1 MQTNLI
7 CALWTKYIDYAKPT
21 SSEKSKKHGDMMI
34 DFSNILTFLVWYG
47 ITVSFLMLSYI
58 FKKSI
63 LAFIPVVYFIIIL
76 QLTSGVP
83 DFIENITIH
92 RAFNF
97 TGLGLSLV
105 LYIVIDDIET
115 RRKVISQVFKN
126 R

>member
-1 MQTNLI
+1 
-7 CALWTKYIDYAKPT
+7 
-21 SSEKSKKHGDMMI
+21 MMI

-126 R
+126 RYKNSKKEKTLENQKKEETK